1 MEKIC
6 KEGAKNLNGLQANNK
21 RIKDKENDIKH
32 SSKKTDESDI
42 YMRIEKLEMMES
54 LTFSGPLPHP
64 SHFAEYEKILSGSA
78 DRILKMVEEQSA
90 HRRKMEE
97 RYLKDSVYT
106 SRMGVIFAF
115 LLGLSCIVG
124 GVILGINHK
133 GWLAGVISLTGLG
146 SIVGSFIYGTK
157 VSNNDIDSEQK

>member
-1 MEKIC
+1 MNE
-6 KEGAKNLNGLQANNK
+6 LQADDK
-21 RIKDKENDIKH
+21 RIKDKENNIKH

-42 YMRIEKLEMMES
+42 YMRMEKLQMTES
-54 LTFSGPLPHP
+54 LMFSGPLPHP

-97 RYLKDSVYT
+97 QYLKDSVYT
-106 SRMGVIFAF
+106 SRMGVTFAF
-115 LLGLSCIVG
+115 LLGLSCIAG

-157 VSNNDIDSEQK
+157 VPDSDIDSEQK